1 MLCPNC
7 IRASVWPHT
16 ELTNLILAELS
27 FPWKRAV
34 SEFVAVVCGWCED
47 TAERHS
53 KCVSRWDLSTAESA
67 DVGVV
72 FSTNSVDDILLLLTF
87 ICSLVSSVHNVSD
100 DELEELKVCL
110 IISELTI
117 IVKSPRILYVSSTM
131 SAHYT
136 RVFAIVFSVVWCL
149 CLCMSVHVCL
159 YQHNKLIKTVT
170 SNNFGPQRSRIKVTV
185 SSGAAW
191 SQMQYLLANKTEHFW
206 PEGYQ

>member
-1 MLCPNC
+1 M
-7 IRASVWPHT
+7 
-16 ELTNLILAELS
+16 
-27 FPWKRAV
+27 
-34 SEFVAVVCGWCED
+34 
-47 TAERHS
+47 
-53 KCVSRWDLSTAESA
+53 STAESA

-136 RVFAIVFSVVWCL
+136 RVFAIVFSVV
-149 CLCMSVHVCL
+149 
-159 YQHNKLIKTVT
+159 
-170 SNNFGPQRSRIKVTV
+170 
-185 SSGAAW
+185 
-191 SQMQYLLANKTEHFW
+191 
-206 PEGYQ
+206 